1 MQFHAEQIDSLSERH
16 FRERLIQVLSGI
28 DPGAERELRAPAG
41 LSQLDALI
49 ARARRYGLLA
59 ELDIGRFIVTAWLL
73 GVDFDSRFPA
83 MQEILTEPR
92 LSPTQKADAIERLCT
107 AVLDGLHQGAT
118 HE

>member
-1 MQFHAEQIDSLSERH
+1 MQFHADQIDSLSELH
-16 FRERLIQVLSGI
+16 FRERLIQVLSDI
-28 DPGAERELRAPAG
+28 DPSAVRELRSPAG
-41 LSQLDALI
+41 LSLLDALI
-49 ARARRYGLLA
+49 ARARGYGLLA

-73 GVDFDSRFPA
+73 GPDFDQRFPA
-83 MQEILTEPR
+83 MREILTESR